1 MNMESK
7 ATNNNIEELQLW
19 GGLECTI
26 NRVQDRFHS
35 QFDHNGHEHRL
46 DDIDRFASLGIT
58 AIRYPVLWE
67 HVAPDGLDSAD
78 WSFPDERLQA
88 LRERGVTPILGLVHH
103 GSGPQ
108 HTSLLDPGFAT
119 GLAQYAALVAARYP
133 WAEYYTVVNEPLT
146 TARFACLYG
155 LWYPHGRS
163 DAAFLRALL
172 VQCKATVLSMRAI
185 RAVNPHA
192 KLVQTD
198 DLGKTYGT
206 PTMQATTEFYN
217 ERRWL
222 GWDLLCGMV
231 GPEHPLWSY
240 VLKNGVTS
248 DELAWFQDN
257 KCPPDIIGVNYYVTS
272 ERWLDHR
279 AENYPPQYRG
289 MAGELACADIE
300 ASRVLAVPT
309 AGIGPLLDEAWS
321 RYRIPIAITE
331 AHIDAPREDQLR
343 WLMEIWEASKQARRK
358 GVDVRAVTVWSLLGA
373 FDWNSLVTASH
384 GYYESG
390 AFDLRGPAP
399 RPTALTQLMRQLSA
413 GDTPDHPVLHGK
425 GWWRRP
431 ERFLCAP
438 VSTPTALA
446 SISADGHRAWR
457 GEPAP
462 ILITGASG
470 TLGSAFARIC
480 KMRNLAYRLLS
491 RDEMDITDPASVDAA
506 IARFKPWALVNAS
519 GYVRVDDAEHDA
531 ERCMLE
537 NAEGPAIL
545 ASACARH
552 KVHLTT
558 FSSDLVFDGRQNT
571 PYVESDVTSPLNVYG
586 LSKEMAEQKVLQLHP
601 GALMVRTSAF
611 FGPWDEHNF
620 VTHAL
625 GALGRGQPFYAAS
638 DMTVTPT
645 YVPDLV
651 HCCLNLMIDG
661 ECGIWHLTNG
671 TAVTW
676 SGLAQSAAQLAG
688 ISVDTLVE
696 HTAEQAGLAAARPA
710 YSALGSERGSL
721 LPSLESALERFL
733 AARGNLYEAVETL
746 YAADMR

>member
-1 MNMESK
+1 MESK
-7 ATNNNIEELQLW
+7 TTKNNMQDLQLW

-35 QFDHNGHEHRL
+35 QFERNGHTRRL
-46 DDIDRFASLGIT
+46 DDIGRFASLGIT

-67 HVAPDGLDSAD
+67 HVAPDGLDKAD

-88 LRERGVTPILGLVHH
+88 LRERNVTPILGLVHH

-108 HTSLLDPGFAT
+108 HTSLLDPDFAT
-119 GLAQYAALVAARYP
+119 GLAGYAARVAARYP

-155 LWYPHGRS
+155 FWYPHARS

-185 RAVNPHA
+185 RAVNPEA

-206 PTMQATTEFYN
+206 PAMQATTDFYN

-240 VLKNGVTS
+240 VIKNGVTA
-248 DELAWFQDN
+248 DELAWFQQN
-257 KCPPDIIGVNYYVTS
+257 KCPPDVIGINYYVTS

-279 AENYPPQYRG
+279 VDNYPPQYRG
-289 MAGELACADIE
+289 LAGTIACADIE

-321 RYRIPIAITE
+321 RYQIPIAITE

-373 FDWNSLVTASH
+373 FDWNSLVTVSH

-390 AFDLRGPAP
+390 AFDLRGPVP
-399 RPTALTQLMRQLSA
+399 RPTAITHIMRQLSA
-413 GDTPDHPVLHGK
+413 GKTPDHPVLHGK

-431 ERFLCAP
+431 ERFLCPP
-438 VSTPTALA
+438 VATPAALA
-446 SISADGHRAWR
+446 SISADGHRAWP

-470 TLGSAFARIC
+470 TLGSAFARVC
-480 KMRNLAYRLLS
+480 KVRNLAYRLLN
-491 RDEMDITDPASVDAA
+491 REEMDIADPASVEAA
-506 IARFKPWALVNAS
+506 ITRFKPWALVNAS
-519 GYVRVDDAEHDA
+519 GYVRVDDAENDA
-531 ERCMLE
+531 ERCLRE
-537 NAEGPAIL
+537 NADGPAIL
-545 ASACARH
+545 AAACARH
-552 KVHLTT
+552 NVHLTT
-558 FSSDLVFDGRQNT
+558 FSSDLVFDGGQPR
-571 PYVESDVTSPLNVYG
+571 PYVESDPTSPLNVYG
-586 LSKEMAEQKVLQLHP
+586 LSKEMAEQKVLQQYP
-601 GALMVRTSAF
+601 GALVVRTSAF

-620 VTHAL
+620 VTQAL
-625 GALGRGQPFYAAS
+625 GALGRGQPFCAVS
-638 DMTVTPT
+638 DVTVTPT

-651 HCCLNLMIDG
+651 NCCLNLMIDG
-661 ECGIWHLTNG
+661 ESGIWHLTNG

-676 SGLAQSAAQLAG
+676 SGLARLAAGLAG
-688 ISVDTLVE
+688 IGVASLVE
-696 HTAEQAGLAAARPA
+696 QSSDEAALPAARPR
-710 YSALGSERGSL
+710 YCPLGSERGAL
-721 LPSLESALERFL
+721 LPSLDNALERFI
-733 AARGNLYEAVETL
+733 AARGDLYDAVETL
-746 YAADMR
+746 YATDMR